1 MAHTAGNWNL
11 MTWPD
16 GAFTIEGPGT
26 ELARPMLCQRNP
38 WDHRAAESLANG
50 RLMWASPKLLA
61 AWVAF
66 LASADAPPEQFDP
79 AAQMAAIAAGRAAVA
94 EAIGGPKP

>member
-26 ELARPMLCQRNP
+26 ELARPILCQRNP
-38 WDHRAAESLANG
+38 WDHRAEESLANG

-61 AWVAF
+61 ALIRAEKLLSRCDV
-66 LASADAPPEQFDP
+66 LDEPGGTLDAVRE
-79 AAQMAAIAAGRAAVA
+79 AIA

>member
-1 MAHTAGNWNL
+1 MKGGTVAHTAGNWNL

-61 AWVAF
+61 SWGLDVVK
-66 LASADAPPEQFDP
+66 SVE
-79 AAQMAAIAAGRAAVA
+79 MARAAVA
-94 EAIGGPKP
+94 EALEGPKP